1 MNKIDRA
8 NNVKF
13 AAYMLTIAERDE
25 RHAEEA
31 MHIQDATYTRLRM
44 RANSGVRTGRLSERA
59 AERYQRI
66 IVDQQYREVEGAE
79 AVHLHKKRMV
89 VRAKRRL
96 DAAIALSAGLTL
108 RVAP

>member
-13 AAYMLTIAERDE
+13 AAYMLTIAEREE

-31 MHIQDATYTRLRM
+31 LRIQDATYARLRM
-44 RANSGVRTGRLSERA
+44 RGNSEVRTGRLSERA

-79 AVHLHKKRMV
+79 SVHLYKKRMV
-89 VRAKRRL
+89 VRARRRL
-96 DAAIALSAGLTL
+96 DKTIAASAGL
-108 RVAP
+108 VIKIAP